1 MASEDLF
8 RRRPKGFFAVSLL
21 DNFVVK
27 QVAAQVVH
35 VFVGV
40 RRSEVAVDGVGLGF
54 TVQVGSCGTAATT
67 SRQPTTAATLWKRQW
82 QNLST

>member
-8 RRRPKGFFAVSLL
+8 RRRPTGFFAVSLL

-54 TVQVGSCGTAATT
+54 TVQVGSHEVHQSVGDKVFGDFALFLAV
-67 SRQPTTAATLWKRQW
+67 
-82 QNLST
+82 